1 VIVGVEA
8 CRVDVLAGRRVV
20 LRVGVREEGAV
31 DLHHERGARRALKR
45 VLEDHSMPRY
55 LQQKLSLMPRL
66 PHELATAV
74 VQTSAFPVSS
84 PVRID
89 RTRRVKPREL
99 GSINAS

>member
-1 VIVGVEA
+1 
-8 CRVDVLAGRRVV
+8 
-20 LRVGVREEGAV
+20 
-31 DLHHERGARRALKR
+31 
-45 VLEDHSMPRY
+45 MPRY